1 MRQGSLRICPSPG
14 GQEKNVISCILNTL
28 TDLQKQ
34 CELAVVLNLNHL
46 CLSFRTHCFVLTLKR
61 RLLSRI
67 LFFKRSHSLVFASS
81 CFFIMLISSGE
92 SISSLLM
99 LPGESISF
107 KGSLCFLAAPARRLV
122 AHSSSLFLCSSR
134 NSWYGSP
141 DRATVFSWRTTQQ
154 QRFSVL
160 YKAPVNTVNKEFRS
174 LRVEYNHFFFQWL
187 RSASKFELWSV
198 RKRPTPV
205 TRTHLSWGFRVKTKS
220 CQHIKERIGTPWDVN
235 IMNLFSATGERFS

>member
-1 MRQGSLRICPSPG
+1 MCVCGCAQCFLVLSVIQLTTVSKDSSRCSIRDNLRTSSLPMRQGGLRICPSPG
-14 GQEKNVISCILNTL
+14 GQEKKVISCILNSS

-34 CELAVVLNLNHL
+34 CKLAVVLNLNHL

-61 RLLSRI
+61 RSLSRI

-134 NSWYGSP
+134 NS
-141 DRATVFSWRTTQQ
+141 
-154 QRFSVL
+154 
-160 YKAPVNTVNKEFRS
+160 
-174 LRVEYNHFFFQWL
+174 
-187 RSASKFELWSV
+187 
-198 RKRPTPV
+198 
-205 TRTHLSWGFRVKTKS
+205 
-220 CQHIKERIGTPWDVN
+220 
-235 IMNLFSATGERFS
+235 